1 MVAFSGFYESHE
13 PHPLGNAHSIVP
25 PHCDG
30 HRNGQQ
36 SWYMLHRCFV
46 DCRLLGGR
54 RGDSERVVARWRR
67 PVASG
72 EALVMLHRVM
82 LSVCIQCIQVVIK
95 MACSEGAFLRHRRL
109 FRLA

>member
-1 MVAFSGFYESHE
+1 MLARWWRLVAFMKATNLIHWAMRTVLYRHIAMTIETASKVDAF
-13 PHPLGNAHSIVP
+13 
-25 PHCDG
+25 
-30 HRNGQQ
+30 
-36 SWYMLHRCFV
+36 LHRCFV

-82 LSVCIQCIQVVIK
+82 SSVWLQCI
-95 MACSEGAFLRHRRL
+95 
-109 FRLA
+109 